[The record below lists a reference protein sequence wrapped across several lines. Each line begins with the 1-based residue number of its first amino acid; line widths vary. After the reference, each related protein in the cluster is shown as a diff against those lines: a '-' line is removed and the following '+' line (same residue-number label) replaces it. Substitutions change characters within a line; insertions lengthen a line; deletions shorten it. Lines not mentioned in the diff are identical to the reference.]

1 MALRVFLLLILLSL
15 IPACTPSEPD
25 DLRAAARSGH
35 PERIT
40 KALELGVNVN
50 QIVNGSTALHAA
62 AESMRAENVKLL
74 LAKGADPQ
82 LKDQRGRTAWQLLW
96 GENKDFLSSPE
107 GDCAVALLE
116 GGVKPE
122 ALEAT
127 TYLHQAAHKV
137 DNSRL
142 IALLIESGID
152 PMARDQHGW
161 TPLHF
166 AALRGHRGN
175 TEALLSAK
183 ADPNAESTKVWEE
196 AGVDPEGVEYVHF
209 RYQVGTRPL
218 DVAELGAGRG
228 RSTPEVL
235 REWGATKNPQVKN
248 VKRRI

>member
-1 MALRVFLLLILLSL
+1 MALRVFLLLVVLGFA
-15 IPACTPSEPD
+15 PACAPAEPD
-25 DLRAAARSGH
+25 DLQAAARSGN
-35 PERIT
+35 PERIER
-40 KALELGVNVN
+40 ALGLGVNVN
-50 QIVNGSTALHAA
+50 QIVDGGTALHAA
-62 AESMRAENVKLL
+62 LGSTQAESVKLL

-82 LKDQRGRTAWQLLW
+82 LKDQRGRTAWQALW
-96 GENKDFLSSPE
+96 DENKTFLSGPE

-122 ALEAT
+122 TLEDT

-152 PMARDQHGW
+152 PMARDQYGW

-175 TEALLSAK
+175 LEALLSAK
-183 ADPNAESTKVWEE
+183 ADPNAESTEVWEE
-196 AGVDPEGVEYVHF
+196 AGVDPEGAEYVHF

-218 DVAELGAGRG
+218 DVAEIGAGRG
-228 RSTPEVL
+228 RSAPEVL
-235 REWGATKNPQVKN
+235 KEWGATKNPQVEN